1 MKHNRFYSCLSL
13 GINDSIEF
21 RVVDFAMSKQFAC
34 SIKRIRFDENY
45 QPADSTRLTTNF
57 ANLARGESREQ
68 NLRNT
73 LRMINNRFNA
83 LAQSDN
89 PNGDRYSLE
98 IDIISADLDIE
109 GNGTTFPII
118 EMLKSTIID
127 HKTNQRIEGM
137 IGNSFSS
144 YVRDYDFSVVLKE
157 HNKENSTSYAPE
169 NFGDL
174 HGKLYQYLVNSDTFK
189 AEFNQQPVICL
200 SVSTARKYHRTS
212 NEHPILGVEYK
223 QDQYS
228 RTDEY
233 FHKMGLQVRFFMP
246 KGSVAPLAFYF
257 AGDLLRDYTD
267 FELISAISTME
278 TFQKIYRPEI
288 YNANSSAAQVY
299 QASLEYPDYSLTR
312 IVYDRVERG
321 QLAVKQG
328 KWTEENFIKPYQ
340 NILERWA
347 ANYSDKNNSDKSLD
361 RSHSNKTAAV

>member
-1 MKHNRFYSCLSL
+1 
-13 GINDSIEF
+13 
-21 RVVDFAMSKQFAC
+21 MSKEFAC

-83 LAQSDN
+83 LAQTDN

-109 GNGTTFPII
+109 GNGKTFPII
-118 EMLKSTIID
+118 EMLKSTITD
-127 HKTNQRIEGM
+127 HHTNQRIEGM

-169 NFGDL
+169 GFGDL

-200 SVSTARKYHRTS
+200 SVSTAR
-212 NEHPILGVEYK
+212 
-223 QDQYS
+223 
-228 RTDEY
+228 DEY

-340 NILERWA
+340 NILEQWA
-347 ANYSDKNNSDKSLD
+347 ANYTVD
-361 RSHSNKTAAV
+361 SNAA